1 MQVSFLAI
9 TTGLLYA
16 ITQASPAPKAE
27 SDTIDS
33 NEHPSTGTSSSAP
46 IDATATNKITS
57 ALDIPTSTT
66 DVDLIPWV
74 TVDASGHAST
84 VTPILTT
91 IDGKTTTIDAAP
103 ATLTASDTSST
114 SGTTSRT
121 STSGEVLP
129 TSTGGGAF
137 EICHNLKGK
146 FAPFC
151 KPDNGSNV
159 YVDETYYVTWDTE
172 YLTGSNNSVFIQA
185 NYVNASGGGVQA
197 FQSIPTSNSLGFIAW
212 TIDKAWLKGMN
223 SNNITLFITSTQK
236 TAISSIQGPTL
247 MVTTS
252 PAPEP
257 YRQPPSR
264 APHGASLYI
273 ALPTVLAFIV
283 LVIGGTYYCNRK
295 HRTIGMGSVMGRR
308 KGYGTGSRRQRMGLG
323 KKKDRAIMLRN
334 QELMA
339 DGQYRD
345 VPSSRA
351 EDPTMHY
358 RDEMSWDNDEHFRD
372 ETRWQAGSR
381 L

>member
-1 MQVSFLAI
+1 MGPCQSLVR
-9 TTGLLYA
+9 
-16 ITQASPAPKAE
+16 
-27 SDTIDS
+27 
-33 NEHPSTGTSSSAP
+33 NR
-46 IDATATNKITS
+46 NVR
-57 ALDIPTSTT
+57 ALDPSLSFSSGTYIPTSTT

-197 FQSIPTSNSLGFIAW
+197 FQSILTSNSLGFIAW